1 LSIALLTV
9 FVPTFFFVSITPG
22 LCMTL
27 AMTMGM
33 TIGIRRALWMMA
45 GELVGV
51 ALVAVL
57 AAVGVAA
64 LLLNYPTAFNAF
76 KIMGGLY
83 LGFMGVQMWLSR
95 GKMAIKTD
103 VSKGRPASRT
113 ELALQGF
120 MTAVSNPKGWAFFV
134 ALLPPF
140 LSPDS
145 SLFNQLLI
153 LVSIILVLEFI
164 CLLIYAS
171 GGVTLRS
178 ILMQNSNVRL
188 MNRIAGS
195 LMIAVGLWLAV
206 G

>member
-1 LSIALLTV
+1 
-9 FVPTFFFVSITPG
+9 
-22 LCMTL
+22 
-27 AMTMGM
+27 
-33 TIGIRRALWMMA
+33 MMA

-51 ALVAVL
+51 ALVAIL

-76 KIMGGLY
+76 KIIGGLY
-83 LGFMGVQMWLSR
+83 LGFIGVQMWLSR

-103 VSKGRPASRT
+103 VSNDKPASRA

-140 LSPDS
+140 LSRDS

-153 LVSIILVLEFI
+153 LVSIILVLEFM

-178 ILMQNSNVRL
+178 ILMKNSNVRV

-195 LMIAVGLWLAV
+195 LMLGVGLWLAL

>member
-1 LSIALLTV
+1 MNIALLSV

-33 TIGIRRALWMMA
+33 TIGVRRALWMMA

-51 ALVAVL
+51 ALVAIL

-76 KIMGGLY
+76 KIIGGLY
-83 LGFMGVQMWLSR
+83 LGFIGVQMWLSR

-103 VSKGRPASRT
+103 VSNDKPASRA

-140 LSPDS
+140 LSRDS

-178 ILMQNSNVRL
+178 ILMKNSNVRV

-195 LMIAVGLWLAV
+195 LMIGVGLWLAV

>member
-1 LSIALLTV
+1 MNIALLSV

-33 TIGIRRALWMMA
+33 TIGVRRALWMMA
-45 GELVGV
+45 GELIGV
-51 ALVAVL
+51 ALVAIL

-83 LGFMGVQMWLSR
+83 LGFIGVQMWLSR

-103 VSKGRPASRT
+103 VSNDKPASRA
-113 ELALQGF
+113 ELAVQGF

-140 LSPDS
+140 LSRDS

-153 LVSIILVLEFI
+153 LVSIILVLEFM

-178 ILMQNSNVRL
+178 ILMKNSNVRV

-195 LMIAVGLWLAV
+195 LMLGVGVWLAL

>member
-1 LSIALLTV
+1 LNIALLTV

-178 ILMQNSNVRL
+178 VLMQNSNVRL

>member
-1 LSIALLTV
+1 MNIALLSV

-140 LSPDS
+140 LSRDS

-153 LVSIILVLEFI
+153 LVSIILVLEFM

-178 ILMQNSNVRL
+178 ILMKNSNVRV

-195 LMIAVGLWLAV
+195 LMIGVGLWLAV

>member
-1 LSIALLTV
+1 MSIALLTV

-178 ILMQNSNVRL
+178 ILMKNSNVRV

-195 LMIAVGLWLAV
+195 LMIGVGLWLAV

>member
-1 LSIALLTV
+1 LNIALLTV

-83 LGFMGVQMWLSR
+83 LGFMGAQMWLSR

>member
-1 LSIALLTV
+1 MNIALLSV

-33 TIGIRRALWMMA
+33 TIGVRRALWMMA

-51 ALVAVL
+51 ALVAIL

-83 LGFMGVQMWLSR
+83 LGFIGVQMWLSR

-103 VSKGRPASRT
+103 VSNDKPASRA

-140 LSPDS
+140 LSRDS

-153 LVSIILVLEFI
+153 LVSIILVLEFM

-178 ILMQNSNVRL
+178 ILMKNSNVRV

-195 LMIAVGLWLAV
+195 LMIGVGLWLAV

>member
-1 LSIALLTV
+1 MNIALLSV

-33 TIGIRRALWMMA
+33 TIGVRRALWMMA
-45 GELVGV
+45 GELIGV
-51 ALVAVL
+51 ALVAIL

-83 LGFMGVQMWLSR
+83 LGFIGVQMWLSR

-103 VSKGRPASRT
+103 VSNDKPASRA

-140 LSPDS
+140 LSRDS

-153 LVSIILVLEFI
+153 LVSIILVLEFM

-178 ILMQNSNVRL
+178 ILMKNSNVRV

-195 LMIAVGLWLAV
+195 LMIGVGLWLAV

>member
-1 LSIALLTV
+1 MNIALLSV

-45 GELVGV
+45 GELIGV

-83 LGFMGVQMWLSR
+83 LGFIGVQMWLSR

-103 VSKGRPASRT
+103 VSNGKPASRT

-140 LSPDS
+140 LSSDS

-195 LMIAVGLWLAV
+195 LMIGVGLWLAV

>member
-1 LSIALLTV
+1 MNIALLSV

-33 TIGIRRALWMMA
+33 TIGVRRALWMMA
-45 GELVGV
+45 GELIGV
-51 ALVAVL
+51 ALVAIL

-76 KIMGGLY
+76 KIIGGLY
-83 LGFMGVQMWLSR
+83 LGFIGVQMWLSR

-103 VSKGRPASRT
+103 VSNDKPASRA

-140 LSPDS
+140 LSRDS

-178 ILMQNSNVRL
+178 ILMKNSNVRV

-195 LMIAVGLWLAV
+195 LMIGVGLWLAV

>member
-1 LSIALLTV
+1 
-9 FVPTFFFVSITPG
+9 
-22 LCMTL
+22 MTL

-33 TIGIRRALWMMA
+33 TIGVRRALWMMA

-51 ALVAVL
+51 ALVAIL

-76 KIMGGLY
+76 KIIGGLY
-83 LGFMGVQMWLSR
+83 LGFIGVQMWLSR

-103 VSKGRPASRT
+103 VSNDKPASRA

-140 LSPDS
+140 LSRDS

-153 LVSIILVLEFI
+153 LVSIILVLEFM

-178 ILMQNSNVRL
+178 ILMKNSNVRV

-195 LMIAVGLWLAV
+195 LMIGVGLWLAV

>member
-1 LSIALLTV
+1 MSIALLTV

-145 SLFNQLLI
+145 SLFNQFLI

-178 ILMQNSNVRL
+178 VLMQNSNVRL

>member
-1 LSIALLTV
+1 MNIALLTV

-33 TIGIRRALWMMA
+33 TIGVRRALWMMA

-51 ALVAVL
+51 ALVAIL

-76 KIMGGLY
+76 KIIGGLY
-83 LGFMGVQMWLSR
+83 LGFIGVQMWLSR

-103 VSKGRPASRT
+103 VSNDKPASRA

-140 LSPDS
+140 LSRDS

-153 LVSIILVLEFI
+153 LVSIILVLEFM

-178 ILMQNSNVRL
+178 ILMKNSNVRV

-195 LMIAVGLWLAV
+195 LMIGVGLWLAV

>member
-1 LSIALLTV
+1 MNIALLSV

-45 GELVGV
+45 GELIGV

-83 LGFMGVQMWLSR
+83 LGFIGVQMWLSR

-103 VSKGRPASRT
+103 VSNGKPASRT

-140 LSPDS
+140 LSSDS

-188 MNRIAGS
+188 MNRIAGT
-195 LMIAVGLWLAV
+195 LMIGVGLWLAV

>member
-178 ILMQNSNVRL
+178 VLMQNSNVRL

>member
-1 LSIALLTV
+1 MNIALLTV

-33 TIGIRRALWMMA
+33 TIGVRRALWMMA
-45 GELVGV
+45 GELIGV
-51 ALVAVL
+51 ALVAIL

-83 LGFMGVQMWLSR
+83 LGFIGVQMWLSR

-103 VSKGRPASRT
+103 VSNDKPASRA
-113 ELALQGF
+113 ELAVQGF

-140 LSPDS
+140 LSRDS

-153 LVSIILVLEFI
+153 LVSIILVLEFM

-178 ILMQNSNVRL
+178 ILMKNSNVRV

-195 LMIAVGLWLAV
+195 LMIGVGLWLAV

>member
-1 LSIALLTV
+1 LNIALLTV

-33 TIGIRRALWMMA
+33 TIGVRRALWMMA
-45 GELVGV
+45 GELIGV
-51 ALVAVL
+51 ALVAIL

-83 LGFMGVQMWLSR
+83 LGFIGVQMWLSR

-103 VSKGRPASRT
+103 VSNDKPASRA
-113 ELALQGF
+113 ELAVQGF

-140 LSPDS
+140 LSRDS

-153 LVSIILVLEFI
+153 LVSIILVLEFM

-178 ILMQNSNVRL
+178 ILMKNSNVRV

-195 LMIAVGLWLAV
+195 LMIGVGLWLAV

>member
-1 LSIALLTV
+1 LNIALLTV

>member
-1 LSIALLTV
+1 LNIALLTV

-33 TIGIRRALWMMA
+33 TIGVRRALWMMA
-45 GELVGV
+45 GELIGV
-51 ALVAVL
+51 ALVAIL

-83 LGFMGVQMWLSR
+83 LGFIGVQMWLSR

-103 VSKGRPASRT
+103 VSNDKHASRA
-113 ELALQGF
+113 ELAVQGF

-140 LSPDS
+140 LSRDS

-153 LVSIILVLEFI
+153 LVSIILVLEFM

-178 ILMQNSNVRL
+178 ILMKNSNVRV

-195 LMIAVGLWLAV
+195 LMIGVGLWLAV

>member
-1 LSIALLTV
+1 MNIALLTV

-33 TIGIRRALWMMA
+33 TIGVRRALWMMA
-45 GELVGV
+45 GELIGV
-51 ALVAVL
+51 ALVAIL

-83 LGFMGVQMWLSR
+83 LGFIGVQMWLSR

-103 VSKGRPASRT
+103 VSNDKPASRA
-113 ELALQGF
+113 ELAVQGF

-140 LSPDS
+140 LSRDS
-145 SLFNQLLI
+145 SLFSQLLI
-153 LVSIILVLEFI
+153 LVSIILVLEFM

-178 ILMQNSNVRL
+178 ILMKNSNVRV

-195 LMIAVGLWLAV
+195 LMLGVGVWLAL

>member
-1 LSIALLTV
+1 MNIALLSV

-33 TIGIRRALWMMA
+33 TIGVRRALWMMA

-51 ALVAVL
+51 ALVAIL

-76 KIMGGLY
+76 KIIGGLY
-83 LGFMGVQMWLSR
+83 LGFIGVQMWLSR

-103 VSKGRPASRT
+103 VSNDKPASRA

-140 LSPDS
+140 LSRDS

-153 LVSIILVLEFI
+153 LVSIILVLEFM

-178 ILMQNSNVRL
+178 ILMKNSNVRV

-195 LMIAVGLWLAV
+195 LMIGVGLWLAV

>member
-1 LSIALLTV
+1 MNIALLTV

-33 TIGIRRALWMMA
+33 TIGVRRALWMMA

-51 ALVAVL
+51 ALVAIL

-83 LGFMGVQMWLSR
+83 LGFIGVQMWLSR

-103 VSKGRPASRT
+103 VSNDKPASRA

-140 LSPDS
+140 LSRDS

-153 LVSIILVLEFI
+153 LVSIILVLEFM

-178 ILMQNSNVRL
+178 ILMKNSNVRV

-195 LMIAVGLWLAV
+195 LMIGVGLWLAV

>member
-1 LSIALLTV
+1 MNIAILSV
-9 FVPTFFFVSITPG
+9 FIPTFFFVSITPG

-27 AMTMGM
+27 AMTLGM
-33 TIGIRRALWMMA
+33 TIGVKRALWMMA
-45 GELVGV
+45 GELIGV
-51 ALVAVL
+51 AVVAIL

-64 LLLNYPTAFNAF
+64 LLLNYPTMFSAF
-76 KIMGGLY
+76 KILGGLY
-83 LGFMGVQMWLSR
+83 LGFIGIQMWLSR

-103 VSKGRPASRT
+103 TQNHKPASRS

-140 LSPDS
+140 LTTDT
-145 SLFNQLLI
+145 SLFDQLLI
-153 LVSIILVLEFI
+153 LVTIILVLEFI

-171 GGVTLRS
+171 GGVTLRT
-178 ILMQNSNVRL
+178 ILMKNSNVRV

-195 LMIAVGLWLAV
+195 LMIGVGLWLAL

>member
-1 LSIALLTV
+1 LNIALLSV

-33 TIGIRRALWMMA
+33 TIGVRRALWMMA

-51 ALVAVL
+51 ALVAIL

-76 KIMGGLY
+76 KIIGGLY
-83 LGFMGVQMWLSR
+83 LGFIGVQMWLSR

-103 VSKGRPASRT
+103 VSNDKPASRA

-140 LSPDS
+140 LSRDS

-153 LVSIILVLEFI
+153 LVSIILVLEFM

-178 ILMQNSNVRL
+178 ILMKNSNVRV

-195 LMIAVGLWLAV
+195 LMIGVGLWLAV

>member
-1 LSIALLTV
+1 LNIALLTV

-33 TIGIRRALWMMA
+33 TIGVRRALWMMA

-83 LGFMGVQMWLSR
+83 LGFIGVQMWLSR

-103 VSKGRPASRT
+103 VSNDTPASRT
-113 ELALQGF
+113 ELAFQGF

-145 SLFNQLLI
+145 SLFSQLLI
-153 LVSIILVLEFI
+153 LVSIILVLEFM

-178 ILMQNSNVRL
+178 ILMKNSNVRV

-195 LMIAVGLWLAV
+195 LMIGVGLWLAV

>member
-1 LSIALLTV
+1 LNIALLSV

-33 TIGIRRALWMMA
+33 TIGVRRALWMMA

-51 ALVAVL
+51 ALVAIL

-83 LGFMGVQMWLSR
+83 LGFIGVQMWLSR

-103 VSKGRPASRT
+103 VSNDKPASRA

-140 LSPDS
+140 LSRDS

-153 LVSIILVLEFI
+153 LVSIILVLEFM

-178 ILMQNSNVRL
+178 ILMKNSNVRV

-195 LMIAVGLWLAV
+195 LMIGVGLWLAV